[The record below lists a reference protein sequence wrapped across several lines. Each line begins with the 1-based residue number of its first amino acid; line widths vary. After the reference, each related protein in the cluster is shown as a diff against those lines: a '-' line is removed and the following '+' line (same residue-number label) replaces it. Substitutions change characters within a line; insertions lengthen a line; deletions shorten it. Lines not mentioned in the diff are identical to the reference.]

1 MKDGDI
7 FTAVIIDDQVTYT
20 IVEVCQLLNIPERIL
35 DEMEAHGLFQRV
47 VSEQHHE
54 PVIASQSIQR
64 IEVACRIQRDLGV
77 NLPGAVLA
85 LELLDEL
92 NELRGQLALLERQIS
107 R

>member
-1 MKDGDI
+1 MTNKDV
-7 FTAVIIDDQVTYT
+7 FTAVIVDEHTMYT
-20 IVEVCQLLNIPERIL
+20 LVEVCQLLNIPEQIL

-47 VSEQHHE
+47 ISEEYAEHMI
-54 PVIASQSIQR
+54 PGPAIQR

-92 NELRGQLALLERQIS
+92 DALRNRLSLLER
-107 R
+107 